1 MHRISVTFLGQR
13 FLTLVNQ
20 CYWNSGTGN
29 DNISVGPIESTNV
42 IQDIVS
48 LESLNMERG
57 SNICVK
63 FYISGRFSP

>member
-1 MHRISVTFLGQR
+1 MHRIGVTFLGQR

-20 CYWNSGTGN
+20 CYWNSGTGP
-29 DNISVGPIESTNV
+29 IGPIESTNV